1 MLAIKTEFLVRLEI
15 KGGQPNELGATPY
28 GRRRIVPVL
37 GGKFSGPKLNGEI
50 VAFGG
55 DVALIRN
62 DGVFVPDVDLVM
74 RTNDGALIHIMY
86 TGRWHGTDE
95 AMGKLLRR
103 DPGVDPDS
111 YYFRTAVTF
120 ETSAPDYLWLNKL
133 LAIGVGEPTPVE
145 QGGGI
150 AYNIHAVL

>member
-1 MLAIKTEFLVRLEI
+1 MGTLRGAASALRRGVEIGLVPRAE
-15 KGGQPNELGATPY
+15 
-28 GRRRIVPVL
+28 
-37 GGKFSGPKLNGEI
+37 
-50 VAFGG
+50 
-55 DVALIRN
+55 
-62 DGVFVPDVDLVM
+62 
-74 RTNDGALIHIMY
+74 
-86 TGRWHGTDE
+86 E

-120 ETSAPDYLWLNKL
+120 ETGAPDYLWLNKL